1 MHALKQKPLKLAV
14 LSVLCTAA
22 ACGSASGGT
31 KTPSTTSAE
40 AATTTTFVSSWKSPT
55 ARPLQTQGAK
65 VAAVVIMS
73 DVASRR
79 SAEDKLASEITARGA
94 VGVPMYSLV
103 DQANVDGEPI
113 VREALE
119 KEDVKGVIVLHPS
132 AVEKEAK
139 PQADYGSAPYNSYWA
154 GYYAYGWAS
163 PWEDTTTPTYQS
175 VVSVETLIYSLSQNQ
190 LVWAGRSKTTNPST
204 LNDLISEVAAAT
216 ATELGHSA
224 LISQT
229 Q

>member
-1 MHALKQKPLKLAV
+1 
-14 LSVLCTAA
+14 
-22 ACGSASGGT
+22 
-31 KTPSTTSAE
+31 
-40 AATTTTFVSSWKSPT
+40 VSSWKSPT

-73 DVASRR
+73 DLASRR
-79 SAEDKLASEITARGA
+79 SAEDKLASEISARGA

-103 DQANVDGEPI
+103 DQANVEGEPI
-113 VREALE
+113 VRDALE
-119 KEDVKGVIVLHPS
+119 KADVKGVIVLHPS
-132 AVEKEAK
+132 PVEKEAK
-139 PQADYGSAPYNSYWA
+139 AQADYSSAPYSSYWS
-154 GYYAYGWAS
+154 GYYSYGWAS
-163 PWEDTTTPTYQS
+163 PWQDTTTSTPAYES
-175 VVSVETLIYSLSQNQ
+175 VVSVETLIYSLAQNQ

-224 LISQT
+224 LISQN